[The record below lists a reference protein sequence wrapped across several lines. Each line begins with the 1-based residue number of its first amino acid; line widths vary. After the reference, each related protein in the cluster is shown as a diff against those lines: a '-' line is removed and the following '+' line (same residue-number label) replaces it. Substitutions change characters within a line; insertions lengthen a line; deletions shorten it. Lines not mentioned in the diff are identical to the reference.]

1 MKYQALAKYLGW
13 MVVVGLAVLHSPHP
27 GDCQAEGGPL
37 HVKVAVL
44 KHFPPQYETSKSGEP
59 SGFAVDV
66 VEAVA
71 EIAGMKIEYVV
82 FGSWSELYEAM
93 KSGRADLVPNMGIT
107 DRRKEWF
114 LFTRPLETFS
124 VSIFV
129 RKNSHEISE
138 IADLSRKKIAVVK
151 LNIGEVLVEKI
162 RDADVENYDHV
173 QDALLG
179 LLSGNVDALIFPE
192 PVLWKVARD
201 AGIDDKVRVVGH
213 PMIEVRRG
221 MSVAKGNFALMRR
234 IDDALKRF
242 LKSDAYTAIY
252 AKWYAS
258 PKPFWSARRVAF
270 YMGALTV
277 FAVVLMAFWRY
288 RSVMRLN
295 RRLKENIARRKTAE
309 RRLRKSHEQLEH
321 KVCERTRDLQE
332 ALSKVKTLSGLL
344 PICTHCKKI
353 RDDQGYWN
361 QIEAYIEKHSD
372 AAFSHSICRE
382 CAKKYYP
389 DLKLY
394 DDED

>member
-1 MKYQALAKYLGW
+1 MKNQALGKYL
-13 MVVVGLAVLHSPHP
+13 VGMILCASAVLHTLPP
-27 GDCQAEGGPL
+27 ICCRAEGEEL

-44 KHFPPQYETSKSGEP
+44 THFPPQYETSKSGEP

-71 EIAGMKIEYVV
+71 ELADFKIEYVV
-82 FGSWSELYEAM
+82 LENWSALFEAM

-114 LFTRPLETFS
+114 LFTRPVETFS

-129 RKNSHEISE
+129 RNNSHEISE
-138 IADLSRKKIAVVK
+138 IADLSGKKIAVVK

-162 RDADVENYDHV
+162 PDADVANYDHV
-173 QDALLG
+173 EDALFG
-179 LLSGNVDALIFPE
+179 LLSGNADALIFPE
-192 PVLWKVARD
+192 PVLWKIARD
-201 AGIDDKVRVVGH
+201 AGIDDRISVVGR
-213 PMIEVRRG
+213 PMVEVRRG
-221 MSVAKGNFALMRR
+221 MSVAKGNFALLRR

-252 AKWYAS
+252 SKWYAK
-258 PKPFWSARRVAF
+258 PQPFWSARKVAL

-277 FAVVLMAFWRY
+277 LAVVLMAFWRY

-309 RRLRKSHEQLEH
+309 RKLRKSHEELEM

-394 DDED
+394 DDD